1 MSASADNP
9 EAGGGSTRRA
19 AYTAR
24 IERIFDH
31 TADTRS
37 LFLRIADSAGFNFIP
52 GQFISIVL
60 PLGDGVRVRPYSI
73 ASSPEDGQPLEIC
86 LNLVPGGAGSRYL
99 FSLGIGDRLSFT
111 GPFGRFTLDRAPD
124 VETVFIAESTAIA
137 PIRPMLRRA
146 LADRHHPPLSLHH
159 AAPTE
164 EGLLYR
170 REFEESVAG
179 DSRFSFEPI
188 LIDPPP
194 PGWTGPRGRL
204 IDHVERLYVKGDND
218 RSRRFYICGVGQP
231 VFDLRDLLR
240 GAGYERRAVQY
251 ERW

>member
-1 MSASADNP
+1 MSASAENP
-9 EAGGGSTRRA
+9 EAGGGSTQRA
-19 AYTAR
+19 AYAAR

-37 LFLRIADSAGFNFIP
+37 LFLRIADGAGFSFIP
-52 GQFISIVL
+52 GQFISLTL
-60 PLGDGVRVRPYSI
+60 PLKEETIVRPYSI

-86 LNLVPGGAGSRYL
+86 LNLVPGGAGSQYL
-99 FSLGIGDRLSFT
+99 FSLGIEDRLSFT
-111 GPFGRFTLDRAPD
+111 GPFGRFALDRAPD
-124 VETVFIAESTAIA
+124 VETVFIADGTGIA

-146 LADRHHPPLSLHH
+146 LIDERHPPIRLHY
-159 AAPTE
+159 AAPAQ

-170 REFEESVAG
+170 REFEESAGG
-179 DSRFSFEPI
+179 DSHFGFEPI

-194 PGWTGPRGRL
+194 GWAGARGRL
-204 IDHVERLYVKGDND
+204 IDHVERRYVKGDNE
-218 RSRRFYICGVGQP
+218 RNRRFYICGVGQP

>member
-1 MSASADNP
+1 MSASVDNP
-9 EAGGGSTRRA
+9 EAGGGSIQRA

-24 IERIFDH
+24 IERIFEH
-31 TADTRS
+31 NADTRS
-37 LFLRIADSAGFNFIP
+37 LFLRIADSTGFNFIP

-60 PLGDGVRVRPYSI
+60 PLGDGVRIRPYSI

-86 LNLVPGGAGSRYL
+86 LNLVPGGAGSQYL

-111 GPFGRFTLDRAPD
+111 GPFGRFALDRSPEA
-124 VETVFIAESTAIA
+124 ETVFIAEATAIA

-146 LADRHHPPLSLHH
+146 LADKRHPPLRLHY
-159 AAPTE
+159 AVPTE

-170 REFEESVAG
+170 REFEESAG
-179 DSRFSFEPI
+179 IDPRFSFDPI

-194 PGWTGPRGRL
+194 GWAGGSGRL
-204 IDHVERLYVKGDND
+204 IDHVERRYVKGDND

>member
-1 MSASADNP
+1 MLKRDAI
-9 EAGGGSTRRA
+9 
-19 AYTAR
+19 
-24 IERIFDH
+24 IERIFEH

-37 LFLRIADSAGFNFIP
+37 LFLRIADGADFSFIP
-52 GQFISIVL
+52 GQFISLTL
-60 PLGDGVRVRPYSI
+60 PLNDETIVRPYSI

-111 GPFGRFTLDRAPD
+111 GPFGRFALDRAPD
-124 VETVFIAESTAIA
+124 VETIFIADGTGIA

-146 LADRHHPPLSLHH
+146 LADERHPPIFLHY

-164 EGLLYR
+164 DGLLYR
-170 REFEESVAG
+170 REFEKWAAD
-179 DSRFSFEPI
+179 DSRFNFEPI

-194 PGWTGPRGRL
+194 GWAGARGRL
-204 IDHVERLYVKGDND
+204 IDHVERLYVKDDGD
-218 RSRRFYICGVGQP
+218 RGRRFFICGVGQP

>member
-1 MSASADNP
+1 MSASAENP
-9 EAGGGSTRRA
+9 EAGGGSTARA

-24 IERIFDH
+24 IERIFEH
-31 TADTRS
+31 NADTRS
-37 LFLRIADSAGFNFIP
+37 LFLRIVDGASFSFIP
-52 GQFISIVL
+52 GQFISLTL
-60 PLGDGVRVRPYSI
+60 PLKDETIVRPYSI

-99 FSLGIGDRLSFT
+99 FSLGIGERLSFT
-111 GPFGRFTLDRAPD
+111 GPFGRFALDRAPD
-124 VETVFIAESTAIA
+124 VETVFIADGAGIA

-146 LADRHHPPLSLHH
+146 LADERHPPMRLHY

-164 EGLLYR
+164 EWLLYR
-170 REFEESVAG
+170 REFEESAVT
-179 DSRFSFEPI
+179 DSRFGFEPI

-194 PGWTGPRGRL
+194 GWADDSGRL
-204 IDHVERLYVKGDND
+204 IDHVERRYVKADND
-218 RSRRFYICGVGQP
+218 RTRRFYVCGVGQP